1 MPLGTLTTRAGWA
14 AFVDQPPSSLDL
26 LGDDERKHLTDAER
40 DTYDQARH
48 LHHSRLAVVATP
60 TVNKVTKLG
69 RRLMLLNRGQLSARR
84 GLIVNGAG
92 ETGKTTAIS
101 QLGKHHEHLAR
112 RRRVAPGP
120 FLPVVYVSVPPAS
133 TAKMLAAEIARFLDL
148 PLPKSFNQVAITNAV
163 CEVLHTMSTELVLV
177 DEIHNLSLSTRPG
190 AETSDQLKYL
200 SERIPATFVY
210 AGIDVEGAGLFSGL
224 RGQQIASRFT
234 VVATQSFA
242 YGTSRQRAE
251 WAALVATLEQV
262 LRLHRHEPG
271 TLLRHAEYLYRRT
284 GGMIGSLSALIRDA
298 AIEAII
304 DGSERITLDLLEAVE
319 LDRTAE
325 NQRSTTSKR

>member
-1 MPLGTLTTRAGWA
+1 MGEEREALITPRLGRDA
-14 AFVDQPPSSLDL
+14 ARN
-26 LGDDERKHLTDAER
+26 RKRILEA
-40 DTYDQARH
+40 A
-48 LHHSRLAVVATP
+48 RLAFA
-60 TVNKVTKLG
+60 
-69 RRLMLLNRGQLSARR
+69 
-84 GLIVNGAG
+84 
-92 ETGKTTAIS
+92 
-101 QLGKHHEHLAR
+101 EHLAR

-133 TAKMLAAEIARFLDL
+133 TAKMLAAEIARLLDL
-148 PLPKSFNQVAITNAV
+148 PLPKSFNQVAVTNAV
-163 CEVLHTMSTELVLV
+163 CEGLHTMSTERVLV
-177 DEIHNLSLSTRPG
+177 DEIHNLSLSTLPG

-242 YGTSRQRAE
+242 YGTNRQRAE

-298 AIEAII
+298 AI

-325 NQRSTTSKR
+325 NQRSATSKR